1 MKDKAGRLI
10 REFRQYWHTPPRGR
24 YMTFKEIAS
33 LSVGGIGVRFI
44 VYCISQM
51 ILSVGNTLIG
61 KYRSGLVVKS
71 PTGKVTI
78 ASNTITSGNAKGV
91 KSMGISVSGCKKG
104 VTITGNKITGNN
116 TGGGIYVKSSKA
128 SISKNTVKKSTK
140 KIIK

>member
-51 ILSVGNTLIG
+51 VLSVGNTLIG
-61 KYRSGLVVKS
+61 
-71 PTGKVTI
+71 
-78 ASNTITSGNAKGV
+78 NTIGIDPSALYAIYIIGVLSGFPL
-91 KSMGISVSGCKKG
+91 
-104 VTITGNKITGNN
+104 
-116 TGGGIYVKSSKA
+116 
-128 SISKNTVKKSTK
+128 TVIMKP
-140 KIIK
+140 